1 MKTERFYSKHSIL
14 LYRNPA
20 HGATMRNT
28 LWLPLI
34 TPFKDGA
41 VDFASYERLVARY
54 VAQGVD
60 ALFPLGTTG
69 ESPTLDEAESEALI
83 ERTLAVAGTVP
94 VFVGVGGNATAK
106 VVKTLRRLERLPF
119 TGIVSVC
126 PYYNRP
132 SQDGLIAHF
141 KAVAA
146 ATDREVLIYNIPYR
160 TAVNLSNESL
170 IELAEVPN
178 IVGVKDSSGVL
189 AQSLDLLARKPAG
202 FAVLTGEDALY
213 FTTLAHGADGGILA
227 SSHLATERFLEVGRR
242 FAANDVAGARAAWA
256 PLAELVPLL
265 FAEANPMPIKY
276 LLWRQGLIA
285 SPECRLPLTRI
296 SDALARRLD
305 AALTPAPSAGHG
317 SRSAAPGPSWAAPAA
332 GPPAPPP

>member
-1 MKTERFYSKHSIL
+1 
-14 LYRNPA
+14 
-20 HGATMRNT
+20 MRT
-28 LWLPLI
+28 KLSGLWVPLI

-41 VDFASYERLVARY
+41 VDFASYDRLVAHY

-69 ESPTLDEAESEALI
+69 ESPTLDEDETEALI
-83 ERTLAVAGTVP
+83 ERTLAGAGKVP
-94 VFVGVGGNATAK
+94 VYVGIGGNATQK
-106 VVKTLRRLERLPF
+106 VTKTLERLQRLPF
-119 TGIVSVC
+119 KGIVSVC

-132 SQDGLIAHF
+132 SQDGLMAHF
-141 KAVAA
+141 RAIAA

-170 IELAEVPN
+170 LELAQVPN
-178 IVGVKDSSGVL
+178 IVGVKDSCGIL

-202 FAVLTGEDALY
+202 FSVLTGEDALY
-213 FTTLAHGADGGILA
+213 FTMLAHGADGGILA

-242 FAANDVAGARAAWA
+242 FAENDVEGARHAWA
-256 PLAELVPLL
+256 PLASLVPLL
-265 FAEANPMPIKY
+265 FAEANPMPIKH

-296 SDALARRLD
+296 SSDLARRLD
-305 AALTPAPSAGHG
+305 SMIGERLAA
-317 SRSAAPGPSWAAPAA
+317 
-332 GPPAPPP
+332 